1 DAPRLHPVAASPARE
16 RTQVLDA
23 LIALRRDHDP
33 ERAQAL
39 LDPYLQRSRQGALR
53 EEALVLAIE
62 AADARSDGARAARLA
77 HVYQDEYPGG
87 RFAAFVASHMRP

>member
-1 DAPRLHPVAASPARE
+1 MHRGAGAPARE

-23 LIALRRDHDP
+23 MIALRRDHDP

-62 AADARSDGARAARLA
+62 AADARSDRARAARLA
-77 HVYQDEYPGG
+77 RVYQDEYPGG
-87 RFAAFVASHMRP
+87 RFATFVRSHIQP